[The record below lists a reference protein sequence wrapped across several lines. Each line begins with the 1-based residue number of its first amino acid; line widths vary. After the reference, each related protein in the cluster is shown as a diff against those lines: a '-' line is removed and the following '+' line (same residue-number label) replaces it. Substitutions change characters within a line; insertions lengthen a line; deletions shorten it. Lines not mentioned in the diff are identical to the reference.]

1 MEYAIEKVLGGGG
14 FGITY
19 LARDLNLSLLVAL
32 KEYLPADLAMR
43 AADGTVTP
51 LGEASA
57 DDFLWGLERFI
68 DEARALA
75 TFSHRNI
82 VRVLRYFAVNGTAY
96 IVMEYQSGYSLKQW
110 LPRHTPLG
118 RGDLLNLILPL
129 LDGLELIHQAGFLHR
144 DIKPDNIFM
153 RGDGTPVL
161 IDFGAARRTTTGQDL
176 TKIITPGFAPFEQY
190 HSKGNQGP
198 WSDLYSLAAVMYW
211 IVSGE
216 KPLESASRLKR
227 DDMVPAARSDHH
239 QLIGEPILGAIDWAL
254 SLDEQRR
261 PQSVAAF
268 RARLLGDTGHE
279 TRKLEADDMTIPL
292 SRMTQARDMPPRTA
306 PGAGPL
312 TQEGARGNL
321 VCTVLF
327 LDIVAY
333 SKASVSEQY
342 ELKNRFNHLI
352 AANLSPDRE
361 AERIT
366 LDTGDGAAICFM
378 GDPEEVLAI
387 ALRIRRGFTP
397 EDRLKV
403 RMGLHIGPVRV
414 LNDLN
419 GRGNV
424 IGDGINSA
432 QRVMSFSNEHS
443 LLVSRAFYDVVSCLA
458 ENGEAAF
465 RYIGAEQDKHGRSH
479 ELYEVLLDDG
489 QSRLF
494 QQQRRNADPLSRVR
508 EEIDPG
514 QLATIEHDLAQHMG
528 PLAPVLIRKVL
539 ARATDAGQLR
549 ELLAPSISDPQQRE
563 AFRIGQPAR
572 RQESSSTRRAHAPDQ
587 PTSMQRTSVKPTAPT
602 PTQPSRSPST
612 TGAPS
617 LSKSSASL
625 KPWLSPEILDELEKQ
640 LARALGPVAR
650 VLIKSEA
657 KKAGDLAAL
666 TQALAAHVE
675 NPGSRSQFLAAIAG
689 LRAPSPGREDPS
701 LSRRVPQPATS
712 LPQSATNDVTS
723 LLGTDRE
730 IATVLITD
738 ICDSTSHAMR
748 MGDRRWRTILTHH
761 HELVRA
767 ELARFGGR
775 EVDTAGD
782 GFFAI
787 FQGPARAVRCA
798 CTIRDAVRMLGIE
811 IRAGIHTG
819 ELEMVG
825 EKAGGI
831 AVHIGA
837 RVAGLAQA
845 NEVLVSSTVKELIAG
860 SNIKL
865 FDHGHHQLKGL
876 EGTWQ
881 LFVAE
886 SPAAPPFSAA

>member
-211 IVSGE
+211 IVSG
-216 KPLESASRLKR
+216 
-227 DDMVPAARSDHH
+227 
-239 QLIGEPILGAIDWAL
+239 
-254 SLDEQRR
+254 DEQRR

-572 RQESSSTRRAHAPDQ
+572 RQESSSTRRAHAP
-587 PTSMQRTSVKPTAPT
+587 
-602 PTQPSRSPST
+602 SP
-612 TGAPS
+612 P
-617 LSKSSASL
+617 
-625 KPWLSPEILDELEKQ
+625 P
-640 LARALGPVAR
+640 
-650 VLIKSEA
+650 
-657 KKAGDLAAL
+657 
-666 TQALAAHVE
+666 
-675 NPGSRSQFLAAIAG
+675 
-689 LRAPSPGREDPS
+689 
-701 LSRRVPQPATS
+701 
-712 LPQSATNDVTS
+712 
-723 LLGTDRE
+723 
-730 IATVLITD
+730 
-738 ICDSTSHAMR
+738 HA
-748 MGDRRWRTILTHH
+748 
-761 HELVRA
+761 
-767 ELARFGGR
+767 
-775 EVDTAGD
+775 
-782 GFFAI
+782 
-787 FQGPARAVRCA
+787 
-798 CTIRDAVRMLGIE
+798 
-811 IRAGIHTG
+811 
-819 ELEMVG
+819 
-825 EKAGGI
+825 
-831 AVHIGA
+831 
-837 RVAGLAQA
+837 
-845 NEVLVSSTVKELIAG
+845 
-860 SNIKL
+860 
-865 FDHGHHQLKGL
+865 
-876 EGTWQ
+876 
-881 LFVAE
+881 
-886 SPAAPPFSAA
+886 